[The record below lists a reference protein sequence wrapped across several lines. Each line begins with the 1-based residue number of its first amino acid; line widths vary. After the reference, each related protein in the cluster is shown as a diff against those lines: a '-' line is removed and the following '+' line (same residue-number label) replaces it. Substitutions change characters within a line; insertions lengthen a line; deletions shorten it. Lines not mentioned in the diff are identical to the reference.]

1 MWMKQEEKLRKG
13 RAARPFQFGKLEV
26 VWRLERLAYEFL
38 FTWLAWNFQSERQIF
53 VIKSNRKAMNAMY
66 NWCVFRRKAAKFL
79 SSCFRSGYGGEEKSQ
94 SINVGSNDLVRTK
107 AANSKSALTQKL
119 LVEIWKHLRVK
130 CRYVTT
136 QKSDSGMEFIRF
148 KFVFDW
154 NCSLNELKCN

>member
-26 VWRLERLAYEFL
+26 VWSTRASGLRISLHFDLHGIFKVNGKSSSLKVIAKRWMRCIIDVFSV
-38 FTWLAWNFQSERQIF
+38 AKPQSSYHRAL
-53 VIKSNRKAMNAMY
+53 VSAT
-66 NWCVFRRKAAKFL
+66 
-79 SSCFRSGYGGEEKSQ
+79 GEEKSQ

-136 QKSDSGMEFIRF
+136 QKSNSGMEFFRF
-148 KFVFDW
+148 EFVFDW
-154 NCSLNELKCN
+154 N